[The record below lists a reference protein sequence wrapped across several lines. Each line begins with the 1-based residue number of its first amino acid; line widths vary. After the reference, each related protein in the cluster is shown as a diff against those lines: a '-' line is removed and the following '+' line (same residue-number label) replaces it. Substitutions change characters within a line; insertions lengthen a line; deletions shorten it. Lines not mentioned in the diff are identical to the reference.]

1 MFSRNP
7 WLRLR
12 AFCTQSTIRRT
23 KHIGRSFKPRLEE
36 LEDRCVPATLYLVN
50 SLADVDLGGSSTS
63 GTLRHVINLAN
74 ANHTGTAGDPDLI
87 QFTTGGGTISVNAV
101 NGGGLALAANEVAVL
116 GAATATG
123 YAGTPIITLDGT
135 IAGVGANGLTIS
147 GGSSTV
153 KGFDI
158 VNFSG
163 SGVRLDTNGQ
173 DTVLS
178 TYIGITTAGAA
189 AANHGDGILVVG
201 TSGNVIGSTTA
212 IGSSSGLGGN
222 VISGNVLTGIH
233 LLGNGLTLTNNNLIE
248 GNTIGT
254 NAAGTAAV
262 GNGAQ
267 GVVIS
272 DASANTV
279 GGSVAGARNVISGN
293 GGDGVFVTGPTSL
306 NNLIVANYIGADA
319 TGSLAL
325 GNAGNGIQVAN
336 GARLNTIGGNTPTT
350 PAFTGKPA
358 DGNVISGNGLNG
370 VLLTTG
376 AGFNTLSGN
385 FIGTDLA
392 GAHALGNA
400 LDGVAI
406 LNGANNNSLI
416 GTTLL
421 QPPFVFLNLVSGN
434 GGNGLRI
441 NNADTTT
448 VQANC
453 FGLGDDNMT
462 AIPNHLDGVLIEGSS
477 ANTQFGGVIPLG
489 NISAGNLKN
498 GVEITDTANGTVCFN
513 TFCGLPAFS
522 LTPVG
527 NALDGFLITST
538 GGNNL
543 LRTNVISG
551 NFANGVHITGS
562 ATGVQAAENIIGMN
576 TSGQGS
582 MPNGADGILIDGNT
596 HNNLIG
602 GTQVSVILQNTIS
615 SNGANGIA
623 IVGNANNNQVF
634 HSFIGTD
641 ITGVASFGNAG
652 AGIFIGGNA
661 QDNTIGGTGLFDQN
675 VISGNLGGVQ
685 LSGASQRTTVVGNL
699 IGSDRNG
706 KKALGNQGNGIGI
719 VSSNN
724 QIGGTAA
731 GTGNIVAFNT
741 QNAVL
746 VDAGIN
752 NGIQGNSVFSNAS
765 SGIVLIDGGNLN
777 QLAPV
782 LTAAYSPA
790 FDAVQVSGTLT
801 AAANTTYTVE
811 FFASP
816 SGAPGQGQTL
826 LGSLTV
832 TTAANGFVPFVF
844 TSSLPANA
852 GSVVTA
858 TATDP
863 NNNTSALS
871 APLTLGGNANNLFVA
886 STYGLL
892 LDRAPDSGAAYWVN
906 ALNSG
911 ASSNS
916 VVLRI
921 EASAEY
927 LADQV
932 FALYSRYLN
941 RAPGALGE
949 QSWLNALQQGAT
961 LEQVAEGIV
970 SSPEYFQDH
979 GDTNEGYILG
989 LYNQVLDRTPSAGEL
1004 DGWFSALNA
1013 GESRMAVAAC
1023 FLTSTEYRTD
1033 LVESDYN
1040 LYLGRPADS
1049 SGLAGWVSVLQAGG
1063 TDQAVLAGIFGSPEG
1078 FGKWS

>member
-1 MFSRNP
+1 M
-7 WLRLR
+7 
-12 AFCTQSTIRRT
+12 
-23 KHIGRSFKPRLEE
+23 
-36 LEDRCVPATLYLVN
+36 YLVN
-50 SLADVDLGGSSTS
+50 SLADVDLGGISTS

-74 ANHTGTAGDPDLI
+74 ANHTGSAGDPDII
-87 QFTTGGGTISVNAV
+87 QFTTGSGTISVNAA
-101 NGGGLALAANEVAVL
+101 NGGALALAADEVAVIDATT
-116 GAATATG
+116 AAG
-123 YAGTPIITLDGT
+123 YTGTPIITLDGSL
-135 IAGVGANGLTIS
+135 AGVGANGLTIS

-153 KGFDI
+153 KGLDI

-163 SGVRLDTNGQ
+163 GGVRLDTNGQ

-178 TYIGITTAGAA
+178 NYIGITTAGAA
-189 AANHGDGILVVG
+189 AANHGDGILIVG

-222 VISGNVLTGIH
+222 VISGNTLTGIH
-233 LLGNGLTLTNNNLIE
+233 ILGNGLTLTNNNLIE

-254 NAAGTAAV
+254 NAAGTVAV

-267 GVVIS
+267 GITIS
-272 DASANTV
+272 DASDNTI
-279 GGSVAGARNVISGN
+279 GGSVAGARNVVSGN
-293 GGDGVFVTGPTSL
+293 GADGVLITGPTSL
-306 NNLIVANYIGADA
+306 HNQIVANYIGADA
-319 TGSLAL
+319 TGALAL
-325 GNAGNGIQVAN
+325 GNAGNGIQVTN
-336 GARLNTIGGNTPTT
+336 GARLNTIGGNTPTAT
-350 PAFTGKPA
+350 AFTGKPV
-358 DGNVISGNGLNG
+358 DGNVISANGLNG
-370 VLLTTG
+370 VLLTDG

-385 FIGTDLA
+385 FIGVNLA
-392 GAHALGNA
+392 GVQALGNA

-406 LNGANNNSLI
+406 LDGADNNSLI
-416 GTTLL
+416 GTTLT
-421 QPPFVFLNLVSGN
+421 QPPFVYLNLISGN

-441 NNADTTT
+441 DNANNTT

-453 FGLGDDNMT
+453 FGLGDDNLT
-462 AIPNHLDGVLIEGSS
+462 AVPNHLDGVLIEGTS

-489 NISAGNLKN
+489 NISAANGRN
-498 GVEITDTANGTVCFN
+498 GVEIADTASGTVCFN
-513 TFCGLPAFS
+513 TFCGLPAFAV
-522 LTPVG
+522 TPVG
-527 NALDGFLITST
+527 NTLDGFLITST

-551 NFANGVHITGS
+551 NLANGIHIAGN
-562 ATGVQAAENIIGMN
+562 ATGVQVAEDIIGMN
-576 TSGQGS
+576 TSGQGAL
-582 MPNGADGILIDGNT
+582 PNGGDGILIDGNAN
-596 HNNLIG
+596 NNLIG

-615 SNGANGIA
+615 ANGANGIA
-623 IVGNANNNQVF
+623 IVGNANHNQVF

-661 QDNTIGGTGLFDQN
+661 QANTIGGTALFDQN
-675 VISGNLGGVQ
+675 VISGNLGGGVQ
-685 LSGASQRTTVVGNL
+685 LSGASQGTTVVGNL
-699 IGSDRNG
+699 IGTDRNG
-706 KKALGNQGNGIGI
+706 KKALGNHGNGIGI

-731 GTGNIVAFNT
+731 NTGNIIAFNT
-741 QNAVL
+741 QNAVV
-746 VDAGIN
+746 VDAGTS

-765 SGIVLIDGGNLN
+765 SGVVLIDGGNLN
-777 QLAPV
+777 QSAPF

-790 FDAVQVSGTLT
+790 SDAIQVTGTLT

-816 SGAPGQGQTL
+816 SSTPGQGETL

-852 GSVVTA
+852 GSFITA

-871 APLTLGGNANNLFVA
+871 APLALGGNANDLFVA

-892 LDRAPDSGAAYWVN
+892 LDRAPDPGASYWIN
-906 ALNSG
+906 ALNGG
-911 ASSNS
+911 ASSTS
-916 VVLRI
+916 VVLGI
-921 EASAEY
+921 EASTEY
-927 LADQV
+927 LTDQV

-941 RAPGALGE
+941 RAPDSLGE
-949 QSWLNALQQGAT
+949 QGWLNTLLGGGT
-961 LEQVAEGIV
+961 LEQVAEGLV

-979 GDTNEGYILG
+979 GSANEGYVLG
-989 LYNQVLDRTPSAGEL
+989 LYNQVLGRTPSADEL
-1004 DGWFSALNA
+1004 NGWVNALNA
-1013 GESRMAVAAC
+1013 GESRTAVAAS

-1033 LVESDYN
+1033 LVQSDYT
-1040 LYLGRPADS
+1040 LYLGRAADS
-1049 SGLAGWVSVLQAGG
+1049 SGLTGWVSALQAGA
-1063 TDQAVLAGIFGSPEG
+1063 TDQAVLADILGSSEG

>member
-1 MFSRNP
+1 MFSRKH

-12 AFCTQSTIRRT
+12 AFCTQTTIRRT
-23 KHIGRSFKPRLEE
+23 RRLGRSFRPRLEE
-36 LEDRCVPATLYLVN
+36 LEDRCVPSTTYLVN
-50 SLADVDLGGSSTS
+50 SLADVDLGGNSTS

-74 ANHTGTAGDPDLI
+74 ANHTGTAAAPDLI
-87 QFTTGGGTISVNAV
+87 QFTTGPGTISVNAL
-101 NGGGLALAANEVAVL
+101 NGGGLALAANEVAVIDATT
-116 GAATATG
+116 AAPG
-123 YAGTPIITLDGT
+123 YAGTPFITLDGSL
-135 IAGVGANGLTIS
+135 AGVGASGLTIS

-153 KGFDI
+153 EGFDI

-178 TYIGITTAGAA
+178 NYIGITTAGAA
-189 AANHGDGILVVG
+189 AANQGDGILVVG
-201 TSGNVIGSTTA
+201 TSGNV

-233 LLGNGLTLTNNNLIE
+233 ILGNGLTLTNSNLIE
-248 GNTIGT
+248 GNDIGT

-267 GVVIS
+267 GITIS
-272 DASANTV
+272 DASDNTV

-293 GGDGVFVTGPTSL
+293 GADGILVTGPTSL
-306 NNLIVANYIGADA
+306 NNLIVANYVGVDA
-319 TGSLAL
+319 TGSIAL

-336 GARLNTIGGNTPTT
+336 SARLNTIGGNTPTA

-370 VLLTTG
+370 VLLTDG

-392 GAHALGNA
+392 GLHALGNA

-406 LNGANNNSLI
+406 LNGADNNSLI
-416 GTTLL
+416 GTTLT

-441 NNADTTT
+441 DDSNNTT

-453 FGLGDDNMT
+453 FGLADDNMT
-462 AIPNHLDGVLIEGSS
+462 ALANHLDGVLIEGSS

-489 NISAGNLKN
+489 NISAGNGRN
-498 GVEITDTANGTVCFN
+498 GVEIADTANGTVCFN

-551 NFANGVHITGS
+551 NLANGIHITGN
-562 ATGVQAAENIIGMN
+562 ATGVQVAENIVGMN
-576 TSGQGS
+576 TSGQGA
-582 MPNGADGILIDGNT
+582 MPNGADGILIDGNAN
-596 HNNLIG
+596 NNLIG

-615 SNGANGIA
+615 ANGANGIA

-641 ITGVASFGNAG
+641 ITGIASFGNGG

-675 VISGNLGGVQ
+675 VISGNLGGGVR

-699 IGSDRNG
+699 IGTDRNG
-706 KKALGNQGNGIGI
+706 KKALGNQGNGIAI

-724 QIGGTAA
+724 EIGGTAA
-731 GTGNIVAFNT
+731 NTGNVIAFNT

-777 QLAPV
+777 QPAPF

-790 FDAVQVSGTLT
+790 PDAVQVTGTLT

-816 SGAPGQGQTL
+816 SGARDKARPCLAL
-826 LGSLTV
+826 L
-832 TTAANGFVPFVF
+832 P
-844 TSSLPANA
+844 
-852 GSVVTA
+852 
-858 TATDP
+858 
-863 NNNTSALS
+863 
-871 APLTLGGNANNLFVA
+871 
-886 STYGLL
+886 
-892 LDRAPDSGAAYWVN
+892 
-906 ALNSG
+906 
-911 ASSNS
+911 
-916 VVLRI
+916 
-921 EASAEY
+921 
-927 LADQV
+927 
-932 FALYSRYLN
+932 
-941 RAPGALGE
+941 
-949 QSWLNALQQGAT
+949 
-961 LEQVAEGIV
+961 
-970 SSPEYFQDH
+970 
-979 GDTNEGYILG
+979 
-989 LYNQVLDRTPSAGEL
+989 
-1004 DGWFSALNA
+1004 
-1013 GESRMAVAAC
+1013 
-1023 FLTSTEYRTD
+1023 
-1033 LVESDYN
+1033 
-1040 LYLGRPADS
+1040 
-1049 SGLAGWVSVLQAGG
+1049 
-1063 TDQAVLAGIFGSPEG
+1063 
-1078 FGKWS
+1078 